1 MPNVP
6 TREPNISKPIQPKQ
20 IVITESEAITKE
32 DELTLKVAFK
42 LFPSKAAFSKIK
54 SDLWFENQL
63 IKSALVRIPQGPMN
77 GEAFELTP
85 ILNMKGIATGT
96 YSIRFE
102 MYELWSDGEKLS
114 FTSKEMFVEYI
125 PKTRA
130 SRLIK
135 IPIVKSFGG
144 ADLAVVSE
152 SDKKHLPR
160 N

>member
-1 MPNVP
+1 MIFQNKIKAANILGKTTKAHKQLTLDNLPNAP

-42 LFPSKAAFSKIK
+42 LFPSKAAFSTIK

-85 ILNMKGIATGT
+85 ILNMKG
-96 YSIRFE
+96 
-102 MYELWSDGEKLS
+102 
-114 FTSKEMFVEYI
+114 
-125 PKTRA
+125 
-130 SRLIK
+130 
-135 IPIVKSFGG
+135 
-144 ADLAVVSE
+144 
-152 SDKKHLPR
+152 
-160 N
+160 